1 MRKNKIS
8 QAGEP
13 AGASLQCQTNPPH
26 RILVVNNDHYICHL
40 SAEVLIRHGYK
51 VNAAEDGAAAW
62 EALQANNYNLLI
74 TDQHIP
80 KVSGVE
86 LLKKIHVTRM
96 ALPVIM
102 ATRTLPTR
110 KFTLHPWLQPATR
123 LRKPYTFEK
132 LLGIVKN
139 VLYATAVVRGE
150 IAPPSNWQSQPAAVG
165 SRF

>member
-1 MRKNKIS
+1 
-8 QAGEP
+8 
-13 AGASLQCQTNPPH
+13 
-26 RILVVNNDHYICHL
+26 
-40 SAEVLIRHGYK
+40 
-51 VNAAEDGAAAW
+51 
-62 EALQANNYNLLI
+62 
-74 TDQHIP
+74 
-80 KVSGVE
+80 VSGVE
-86 LLKKIHVTRM
+86 LLKKIHATRM

-123 LRKPYTFEK
+123 LRKPHTFEK

-139 VLYATAVVRGE
+139 VLYATAIVRGE